1 MPNQTNSKRISIS
14 LNPDLHAVISDL
26 AKLQNKPMSRI
37 VVELLEE
44 MHPVL
49 TSVRDGLKEVQETN
63 DKGAVLKRI
72 GGALLMDGTEQLGN
86 LSKELKNL

>member
-26 AKLQNKPMSRI
+26 AELQNKPMSRI

-49 TSVRDGLKEVQETN
+49 TAVRDGLKEVQETN
-63 DKGAVLKRI
+63 DKQSVLKRI